1 MFYRKWK
8 IKNVVVLDVRSAAHL
23 EAFLIKQGVLF
34 SACLQCFS
42 HVQRHARAI
51 ARLICRSLCGISKV
65 PGCHLFH
72 QMSYQRGSQKLV
84 ISEGHRN
91 YFKDWC
97 LILVS
102 EPAFIFNLFLT
113 QWLMAILSKGTK
125 AGHFEPCNS
134 PKLSCTIIWG
144 LCFNFVEC
152 ECFLE
157 SIYPDILALC
167 ETNLDDS
174 IDSGNFSVR
183 CFLPL
188 RQRQP
193 NFLLYGPD
201 WP

>member
-1 MFYRKWK
+1 MKDKER
-8 IKNVVVLDVRSAAHL
+8 
-23 EAFLIKQGVLF
+23 
-34 SACLQCFS
+34 CCFK
-42 HVQRHARAI
+42 RA
-51 ARLICRSLCGISKV
+51 ICRSSWSFLNQTRRAFFCLSPMFQACAEACACDRTPHMSKPV
-65 PGCHLFH
+65 WIFPRFLVVICFI
-72 QMSYQRGSQKLV
+72 RWV

-97 LILVS
+97 LVLVS
-102 EPAFIFNLFLT
+102 EPTFIFDLFLT

-167 ETNLDDS
+167 ETNLDDW
-174 IDSGNFSVR
+174 IDSSNFSVR

-188 RQRQP
+188 RQRQL